1 MWVASRQTRY
11 LARWVFENC
20 TLSVLT
26 YRMVYDIVVPENEE
40 RKGTMITYDEYRKN
54 KPADPEDTKNTL
66 MLGFFVLAI
75 VLMYAIGSSTSDQ
88 ALAIDPGTERHL
100 TKWCYIIDVSLAAL
114 VLMYLGKIKTFFVL
128 LFVGVISA
136 FNKDAMLF
144 FAFPLLLPVAMILIF
159 ARAVWGGLGILSKK
173 ILGHD

>member
-1 MWVASRQTRY
+1 MERYEVDRSITR
-11 LARWVFENC
+11 AGAK
-20 TLSVLT
+20 
-26 YRMVYDIVVPENEE
+26 
-40 RKGTMITYDEYRKN
+40 KGCK
-54 KPADPEDTKNTL
+54 
-66 MLGFFVLAI
+66 
-75 VLMYAIGSSTSDQ
+75 
-88 ALAIDPGTERHL
+88 
-100 TKWCYIIDVSLAAL
+100 L
-114 VLMYLGKIKTFFVL
+114 VKIKTFFVL